1 MNTIEMVDIPAGTF
15 LMGSLEEEANSYN
28 DERPQHEVSVPQFFM
43 GKTSVTQTQWRVVAA
58 MEQVDRELK
67 ADPSRF
73 KGDSLPVDS
82 VNWHEAM
89 EFCARLAKHTG
100 RYYTLPS
107 EAQWEY
113 ACRAG
118 TQTPFHFGETITAKV
133 ANYNAGV
140 VYGLGLE
147 GEYRQK
153 TTDVGSF
160 PANAWGLYDMH
171 GNVLE
176 WCLDHWHPSY
186 KGAPIDGSA
195 WVTDGDEGLR
205 MLRGGSWYNIPRNCR
220 SASRNWESRAH
231 RNFFAGFRS
240 EERRVGKEC
249 PM

>member
-1 MNTIEMVDIPAGTF
+1 MIEIEMVLIPAGTF
-15 LMGSLEEEANSYN
+15 LMGSLEEEANSYV
-28 DERPQHEVSVPQFFM
+28 DEYPQHEVSVPQFFM
-43 GKTSVTQTQWRVVAA
+43 AKTPVTQAQWRIVAA
-58 MEQVDRELK
+58 MGQVDRELK

-82 VNWHEAM
+82 VNWHEAI

-118 TQTPFHFGETITAKV
+118 TQTPFHFGETITAEV
-133 ANYNAGV
+133 ANYNAG
-140 VYGLGLE
+140 GLGLE

-153 TTDVGSF
+153 TTNVGSF

-205 MLRGGSWYNIPRNCR
+205 LLRGGSWYSLRRHCR
-220 SASRNWESRAH
+220 SALRFRKSRAI
-231 RNFFAGFRS
+231 RVSYVGFRVVS
-240 EERRVGKEC
+240 LY
-249 PM
+249 